1 MNFPKLFAV
10 LAISAVL
17 LACSGSPSSDS
28 GSNGNSA
35 ATADQLAP
43 RAESTEQTEFSAEP
57 SDAAETSGDAREDRI
72 AALQQ
77 RLREQQSETAFSDSP
92 NAELVTD
99 PMNTNRFRLTI
110 SPYNHFTDSAG
121 FLNFTNV
128 TLQNVQQQLGD
139 APVLVR
145 MSRQG
150 APLRREVRVY
160 FPYEEDSTGLYLFF
174 RNEVVVAFQMDEFN
188 GLSNPA
194 IGAFFDF

>member
-1 MNFPKLFAV
+1 MNFPKLVAV

-17 LACSGSPSSDS
+17 LACSGSPRSDS
-28 GSNGNSA
+28 GSNGNPAATSDQSA
-35 ATADQLAP
+35 A
-43 RAESTEQTEFSAEP
+43 RAESTEQTEFSAEL
-57 SDAAETSGDAREDRI
+57 SDAAEPSGDAREDRI

-92 NAELVTD
+92 NAELVSD